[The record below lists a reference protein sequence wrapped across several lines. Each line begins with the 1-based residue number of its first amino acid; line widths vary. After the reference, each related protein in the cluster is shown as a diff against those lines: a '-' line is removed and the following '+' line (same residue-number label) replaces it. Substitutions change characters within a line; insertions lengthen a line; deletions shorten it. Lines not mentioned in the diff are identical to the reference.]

1 MKRLFLVV
9 LLLALAGTAG
19 ATRVSVGVWGGL
31 RTGEFA
37 PSLGSFSSSFLRTVT
52 ANELGGQ
59 IAWEAWKPL
68 CIRARFSRISG
79 SISYEE
85 NPRSPYV
92 EPVER
97 FELKGYPLVLE
108 VLPTFQVG
116 ENVLIRAGGGVTY
129 YDLKGVQTFFVGGW
143 GNIYTTPEFGIKGRG
158 AHFLVG
164 VEGLFWK
171 NIGLEANYE
180 KGAARFK
187 CSFSPYITVGDF
199 DRINEDYATSIEAYR
214 LDLAYHF

>member
-1 MKRLFLVV
+1 MRRLFLVV
-9 LLLALAGTAG
+9 LVLALAGTAG

-108 VLPTFQVG
+108 VLPTFQIG

-129 YDLKGVQTFFVGGW
+129 FDLTGEQTFVGNS
-143 GNIYTTPEFGIKGRG
+143 NIVNTTPEFGIKGRG

-164 VEGLFWK
+164 VEGMFWK
-171 NIGLEANYE
+171 NFGLEADYE

-187 CSFSPYITVGDF
+187 CSLSPIHSTPWDYYDIDEV
-199 DRINEDYATSIEAYR
+199 YATTIEAYR
-214 LDLAYHF
+214 LGLAFHF